1 MTGLNEGARLPG
13 GPFRRIAGWI
23 LLAGVSSAQVVA
35 YVEATD
41 IASRRWWL
49 ADPAVVRQAAL
60 DGANPKAVFE
70 FPESESPIVASIA
83 ADPAHGRLF
92 LGVEQAGPDFDASE
106 IARVGMDGRGYRRLY
121 RASAGTRVVVAYDP
135 GEDRVYFVE
144 GAAPALVVRRME
156 ADGSHMATLLTLA
169 VEEVHDLEVDAVHRR
184 LYWSQDENGTHAGS
198 IECANLDGS
207 GRQRLYTDLGTNAL
221 AGFGLDVAHGDLY
234 WVRSDDM
241 LQRGALDG
249 KRKPETVLIGA
260 AVGRSPT
267 GLGVQAASG
276 QILWI
281 SAGDLTVRRA
291 LLSGA
296 DARVV
301 FRATAPTALAV
312 ENSDVPRAGP
322 LSTLGVTAM
331 SARLSAEVAA
341 EGDAPLSARGVVLAP
356 PGAAPPAIG
365 AAGVVVLNAP
375 GGLGSFSV
383 EAAGLVPGA
392 AYAARAFATN
402 VFGTGYGPVETFRT
416 RPR

>member
-1 MTGLNEGARLPG
+1 MSPG
-13 GPFRRIAGWI
+13 
-23 LLAGVSSAQVVA
+23 
-35 YVEATD
+35 
-41 IASRRWWL
+41 RWWL
-49 ADPAVVRQAAL
+49 ADPAVVRQVAL
-60 DGANPKAVFE
+60 HGANPHAVFE

-106 IARVGMDGRGYRRLY
+106 IARVGMDGRDYRRLY
-121 RASAGTRVVVAYDP
+121 SASAGSRMVVAYDP
-135 GEDRVYFVE
+135 VEDRVYFVE
-144 GAAPALVVRRME
+144 GAAPTLVLRRMD
-156 ADGSHMATLLTLA
+156 ADGSHVATLLTLG

-184 LYWSQDENGTHAGS
+184 LYWSQDENGTHLGS
-198 IECANLDGS
+198 IERANLDGS
-207 GRQRLYTDLGTNAL
+207 GRQLLYTGLGTNAL
-221 AGFGLDVAHGDLY
+221 AGLGLDVAHRDLY
-234 WVRSDDM
+234 WIRADDV

-249 KRKPETVLIGA
+249 KRKPETVLTGA

-291 LLSGA
+291 LLSGG
-296 DARVV
+296 DARIV
-301 FRATAPTALAV
+301 FRATSPTALAV
-312 ENSDVPRAGP
+312 ENSDAPRAGP
-322 LSTLGVTAM
+322 LSTLGVTAT
-331 SARLSAEVAA
+331 SARLSADVSA

-365 AAGVVVLNAP
+365 AAGAVVVNAP

-383 EAAGLVPGA
+383 EASGLVPGA